1 MTHPSIRSTGKII
14 IAATTLLVMLLLA
27 VSLTTGLAFAQT
39 QNLLLNG
46 DFEEGYTKA
55 EGFEEAW
62 VAVGWEPFAIT
73 TDLDIP
79 NNPVGSQPV
88 YLASDSTASNENRV
102 LYGARSQMWRT
113 SFSSAFAGVS
123 QRVPIPADATVRL
136 SAWTYGWS
144 STGDDP
150 TISQNA
156 AWMRQRIGID
166 PTGGTDPNSP
176 DIIWSPAAQYIDT
189 WGELAV
195 EATASS
201 DHVTVYL
208 SAYPNFVLPNNEVY
222 FDNAQLTLVAFDLPT
237 PAPDYGIAG
246 DEVPGAAPTVD
257 PLLIG
262 LVTGQG
268 VTAGQQGIV
277 LSNNEAQS
285 AAVAIEAAP
294 VNQTKTWGFGLLLGS
309 LTIFIT
315 SVLVLG
321 YLLKMQMEKQAA
333 EKIKLAQALA
343 KRPASQLPIHQSE
356 QSKGNLRN
364 GG

>member
-1 MTHPSIRSTGKII
+1 
-14 IAATTLLVMLLLA
+14 MLLLT
-27 VSLTTGLAFAQT
+27 VSITARPAFAQT

-46 DFEEGYTKA
+46 DFEEGYSQA
-55 EGFEEAW
+55 DGFEDAW
-62 VAVGWEPFAIT
+62 VAVGWEPFAVIN
-73 TDLDIP
+73 DLDIP
-79 NNPVGSQPV
+79 NNPNGTQPV
-88 YLASDSTASNENRV
+88 YLASDSTAATENRV
-102 LYGARSQMWRT
+102 LTGTRSQMWRT
-113 SFSSAFAGVS
+113 SYSSAFAGVF
-123 QRVPIPADATVRL
+123 QRVPIQADATVRL

-150 TISQNA
+150 TVSQNA

-189 WGELAV
+189 WGELAI
-195 EATASS
+195 EATATS

-237 PAPDYGIAG
+237 PAPDYGVAG

-268 VTAGQQGIV
+268 VTAGQQGII
-277 LSNNEAQS
+277 LNGKSPSDAQ
-285 AAVAIEAAP
+285 AIE
-294 VNQTKTWGFGLLLGS
+294 QTSHNTTLIPLSAIIGS
-309 LTIFIT
+309 IVLMLTT
-315 SVLVLG
+315 ALVLA
-321 YLLKMQMEKQAA
+321 YLLKMQLDKQKA
-333 EKIKLAQALA
+333 EKERLARASA
-343 KRPASQLPIHQSE
+343 KRQGEPLSLEDLYPSR
-356 QSKGNLRN
+356 GNQKD
-364 GG
+364 GV

>member
-1 MTHPSIRSTGKII
+1 MTHFRNHPSSKFSFGIS
-14 IAATTLLVMLLLA
+14 LLLISL
-27 VSLTTGLAFAQT
+27 VLVGSLTMRPTFAQT

-46 DFEEGYTKA
+46 DFEEGYSQA

-79 NNPVGSQPV
+79 NNPTGNQPV
-88 YLASDSTASNENRV
+88 YLASDSTASTENRV
-102 LYGARSQMWRT
+102 LNGSRSQMWRT

-123 QRVPIPADATVRL
+123 QRVPIPADSTVRL

-201 DHVTVYL
+201 NHVTVYL

-222 FDNAQLTLVAFDLPT
+222 YDNAQLTLVAFDLPT

-268 VTAGQQGIV
+268 VTAGQQGIL
-277 LSNNEAQS
+277 LSGNEPEPAALES
-285 AAVAIEAAP
+285 APAS
-294 VNQTKTWGFGLLLGS
+294 QTNSSGLGLLMGS
-309 LTIFIT
+309 LIIFIT
-315 SVLVLG
+315 TVLVLSF
-321 YLLKMQMEKQAA
+321 LLKMQLDKQAA
-333 EKIKLAQALA
+333 EKAKALA
-343 KRPASQLPIHQSE
+343 KQQASQLHINPSD
-356 QSKGNLRN
+356 QSKGNMRD

>member
-1 MTHPSIRSTGKII
+1 MTLFRNRPSSKFSFGIS
-14 IAATTLLVMLLLA
+14 LLLISLVLV
-27 VSLTTGLAFAQT
+27 VSITMRPAFAQS

-46 DFEEGYTKA
+46 DFEEGYSQA
-55 EGFEEAW
+55 EGFDEAW
-62 VAVGWEPFAIT
+62 VAVGWEPFAVT

-79 NNPVGSQPV
+79 NNPTGNQPV
-88 YLASDSTASNENRV
+88 YLASDSTASTENRV
-102 LYGARSQMWRT
+102 LKGSRSQMWRT

-123 QRVPIPADATVRL
+123 QRVPIPTDSTVRL

-201 DHVTVYL
+201 NHVTVYL

-268 VTAGQQGIV
+268 VTAGQQGIL
-277 LSNNEAQS
+277 LSSNDAQQPAALES
-285 AAVAIEAAP
+285 AAAS
-294 VNQTKTWGFGLLLGS
+294 QTNLWGLGLLLGS

-315 SVLVLG
+315 TVLVLS
-321 YLLKMQMEKQAA
+321 YLLQMHFEKQAA
-333 EKIKLAQALA
+333 EKAKALA
-343 KRPASQLPIHQSE
+343 KRSASQLHSHPSE
-356 QSKGNLRN
+356 QSRGNMRN